1 MRTHHYLRPFATVG
15 LLAMVVA
22 ACATSTTGEP
32 SAAASATPVPSSAAP
47 SATATPSFE
56 PFDHGEIPDEIVG
69 SYSFEVFD
77 KPSLIDLEPDGT
89 YVLMSPGAFGGEN
102 TVEVTGEYGIFG
114 DEMRFGN
121 EVAANGQACRGD
133 RGLQLVA
140 RWGDSHPHPRGGR
153 VFGGHQSHG
162 GMAVGVDPHRLTASR
177 MHVTPDERM
186 TCRIEGA
193 VPMTATTTTTPG
205 RVEFLNPDGLV
216 RNPAFTNVAVVSGAV
231 KTVYIGGQD
240 AITADGEIVGQGDLA
255 AQTVQVL
262 RNLETALKAAGAGI
276 EHLVKLNILVLEGQ
290 DFRAGYGAFQE
301 TWGDLPN
308 PPLVTGAMVSALAH
322 PDFLVEIEA
331 IAVVPEP

>member
-1 MRTHHYLRPFATVG
+1 
-15 LLAMVVA
+15 
-22 ACATSTTGEP
+22 
-32 SAAASATPVPSSAAP
+32 
-47 SATATPSFE
+47 
-56 PFDHGEIPDEIVG
+56 
-69 SYSFEVFD
+69 
-77 KPSLIDLEPDGT
+77 
-89 YVLMSPGAFGGEN
+89 
-102 TVEVTGEYGIFG
+102 
-114 DEMRFGN
+114 
-121 EVAANGQACRGD
+121 
-133 RGLQLVA
+133 
-140 RWGDSHPHPRGGR
+140 
-153 VFGGHQSHG
+153 
-162 GMAVGVDPHRLTASR
+162 
-177 MHVTPDERM
+177 
-186 TCRIEGA
+186 
-193 VPMTATTTTTPG
+193 MTATTTTTPG

-322 PDFLVEIEA
+322 PDYLVEIEA

>member
-1 MRTHHYLRPFATVG
+1 MRTHQYLRPFATVG
-15 LLAMVVA
+15 LLAMIVA

-133 RGLQLVA
+133 GVY
-140 RWGDSHPHPRGGR
+140 RWSLDGGT
-153 VFGGHQSHG
+153 
-162 GMAVGVDPHRLTASR
+162 LTL
-177 MHVTPDERM
+177 T
-186 TCRIEGA
+186 
-193 VPMTATTTTTPG
+193 
-205 RVEFLNPDGLV
+205 
-216 RNPAFTNVAVVSGAV
+216 
-231 KTVYIGGQD
+231 
-240 AITADGEIVGQGDLA
+240 
-255 AQTVQVL
+255 
-262 RNLETALKAAGAGI
+262 
-276 EHLVKLNILVLEGQ
+276 
-290 DFRAGYGAFQE
+290 
-301 TWGDLPN
+301 
-308 PPLVTGAMVSALAH
+308 
-322 PDFLVEIEA
+322 LVEDECSAA
-331 IAVVPEP
+331 INRMAEWQSGWTRID